1 MRPPDDQAVSATG
14 PEPDHT
20 IDDTITVLLVD
31 DQAIVRAGLRTILEV
46 HKDLR
51 VVGEAGDGREALAAA
66 ASLDPDVILMD
77 IRMPRMDGIEATQA
91 LIRRGARGR
100 VCALTTYGVDEHV
113 YDVLQAG
120 AAGFLVKTDP
130 PERIVDAIRAVAA
143 GDAVLGS
150 DTTALVVQWFL
161 AGPRPGPS
169 EDARTA
175 LTARETD
182 VLRLMAEGFSN
193 AEIAHRLFIGE
204 GTVKTHVAR
213 ILAKL
218 DVRDRVQAAVYA
230 HRHRLVGPR
239 AQDG

>member
-1 MRPPDDQAVSATG
+1 MNPSDGPAEATSRDRDDA
-14 PEPDHT
+14 
-20 IDDTITVLLVD
+20 ITVLLVD

-46 HKDLR
+46 HNDLR
-51 VVGEAGDGREALAAA
+51 VVGEAADGREALAAA
-66 ASLDPDVILMD
+66 AALDPDVILMD

-91 LIRRGARGR
+91 LVRGGARSR
-100 VCALTTYGVDEHV
+100 VCALTTYGIDEHV
-113 YDVLQAG
+113 YDALQAG

-130 PERIVDAIRAVAA
+130 PERIVDAVRAVAA

-169 EDARTA
+169 ESSGTA

-182 VLRLMAEGFSN
+182 VLTLLAEGLSN
-193 AEIAHRLFIGE
+193 AEIARRLFIGE

-213 ILAKL
+213 ILTKL
-218 DVRDRVQAAVYA
+218 GVRDRVQAAVYA
-230 HRHRLVGPR
+230 HRHRMVGPQR
-239 AQDG
+239 